1 MLPCS
6 HHFVFPVSTKMIQKC
21 NYNIVLPHF
30 CTADLSCLTWPR
42 LWLMQT
48 TVRSMLKQYNV
59 LHYRDSSARKH
70 MQMDKTPA
78 NFTAHH
84 QSVSMR
90 APVRKLYANTHSWNE
105 YGKVPEHQYEIC
117 CKISHT
123 LPESIAEYVLLIWI
137 LCFIFLRG
145 EENADD
151 QWSRPNRRNW

>member
-1 MLPCS
+1 
-6 HHFVFPVSTKMIQKC
+6 
-21 NYNIVLPHF
+21 
-30 CTADLSCLTWPR
+30 
-42 LWLMQT
+42 
-48 TVRSMLKQYNV
+48 
-59 LHYRDSSARKH
+59 
-70 MQMDKTPA
+70 
-78 NFTAHH
+78 
-84 QSVSMR
+84 MR

-151 QWSRPNRRNW
+151 QWSRPNRRNWWKQQAGQGRLIREIQQDSQKDGWFLGIKRWLQRQCQTDFSAEYRQFDSVWIPFFFFFFYFGGVLVCITGQQKIRINGSLCR